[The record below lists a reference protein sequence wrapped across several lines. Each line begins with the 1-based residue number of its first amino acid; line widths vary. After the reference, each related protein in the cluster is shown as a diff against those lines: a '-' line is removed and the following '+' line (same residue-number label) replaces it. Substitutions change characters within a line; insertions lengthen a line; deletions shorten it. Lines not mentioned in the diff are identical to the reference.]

1 MSRVKKVIQQFG
13 WLITVQVTKAKKY
26 FLKRTNRKVQP
37 FDWEKKIRRQ
47 VFFASDKPENH
58 TTERKRKKW
67 KERGERKEEN
77 KKSCA
82 YTLCFY
88 VEFLEEENKHCLIN
102 QSIFI
107 PPNITRYILIT
118 SAVVSLKIHKTY
130 CIQIIERSKI
140 ISKNK
145 PVYKNMPK
153 SISLYLRAMSTFVR
167 WEEFWM

>member
-1 MSRVKKVIQQFG
+1 MPPISPK
-13 WLITVQVTKAKKY
+13 ITP
-26 FLKRTNRKVQP
+26 LKGK
-37 FDWEKKIRRQ
+37 
-47 VFFASDKPENH
+47 ENSGKS
-58 TTERKRKKW
+58 EE
-67 KERGERKEEN
+67 KERRRIKKAVPTPLVFMSNSLKMAFERESKP
-77 KKSCA
+77 
-82 YTLCFY
+82 
-88 VEFLEEENKHCLIN
+88 CLIN

-167 WEEFWM
+167 